1 MVILVYRFFAK
12 TLPFLLLI
20 HFSQCVFADNA
31 SHNPSQSTLWKVQKP
46 GVDPSYLLG
55 TVHVSDPRVTTFPVE
70 ILTAM
75 RNTRFL
81 MVEVKMD
88 ENSQQEVFKSMFT
101 NEVALDRLITHDEI
115 LRVKKALQHQPLLA
129 ARVEFLKPWAA
140 MILLSIPKEESGLA
154 MDALLQERFT
164 QQNKPVFQLESI
176 AEQLNLFDKIS
187 LANQV
192 ALLKETIRHLPEM
205 DHLMDQVLELYLQ
218 GDLDGLLDLNLE
230 YLHESGNRALDDLM
244 YELIQVRNKRM
255 FLRALTRLELGN
267 TMVAVGALHLPG
279 DEGLIH
285 LLTEYGFSVTPIALT
300 R

>member
-1 MVILVYRFFAK
+1 MVILIQRIL
-12 TLPFLLLI
+12 TSILLL
-20 HFSQCVFADNA
+20 SVFLIGQSVVAD
-31 SHNPSQSTLWKVQKP
+31 SSTTPQSTLWKVEKP

-55 TVHVSDPRVTTFPVE
+55 TVHVSDPRVTSFPVE
-70 ILTAM
+70 ILNAM

-88 ENSQQEVFKSMFT
+88 ESSQAEVLRSMFSDS
-101 NEVALDRLITHDEI
+101 NSLDGLITHDEI
-115 LRVKKALQHQPLLA
+115 LEVKKALQHQPLLA

-140 MILLSIPKEESGLA
+140 MILLSIPREEGGLA
-154 MDALLQERFT
+154 MDALLQKRFA
-164 QQNKPVFQLESI
+164 QQNKPVFQLETIS
-176 AEQLNLFDKIS
+176 EQLSLFEKIS
-187 LANQV
+187 LNNQV

-205 DHLMDQVLELYLQ
+205 DQLMEQVLDLYLK

-230 YLHESGNRALDDLM
+230 YLHESDNQALDELM

-279 DEGLIH
+279 EEGLIQ
-285 LLTEYGFSVTPIALT
+285 LLQKYGFSVSPVQLS